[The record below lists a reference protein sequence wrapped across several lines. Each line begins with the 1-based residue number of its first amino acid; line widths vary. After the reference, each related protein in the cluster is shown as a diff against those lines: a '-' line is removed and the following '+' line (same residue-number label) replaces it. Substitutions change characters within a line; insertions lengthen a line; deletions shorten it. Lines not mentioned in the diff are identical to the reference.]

1 MTFIKN
7 TIERNKYW
15 YTATFF
21 MVAKLC
27 IHLLSAGVYDLHR
40 DEMLYFNMGS
50 HPAFGYLTVPPVTGF
65 LAFVVKSVFGW
76 SVIGIRLL
84 PALFGAA
91 TLYLIA
97 RIIQEMKGGITA
109 LVVASIAFLASPGF
123 LLLFSIFT
131 PNAFEVFFWT
141 LAIFLIFKL
150 LKTEN
155 PKYWIFIG
163 IVLGISF
170 LTKYSIV
177 FLIAGFFLIFLF
189 FQQRKLIFSWW
200 FVAGILV
207 GLLIIMPNII
217 WQYNHNWPV
226 LFHFEELKKTQLDN
240 LNYSHFFIDLL
251 SLNSVLIFVPVF
263 GLVMLI
269 FSKKETGFKPIGFS
283 ILLVVLLF
291 VATKGKAYYITGL
304 MPFLVAAGGYFAE
317 KLLRQKTILFAGL
330 TVLTGWSLL
339 SFPFVIPTLSFEK
352 LEKYSAKT
360 KGWVAA
366 PFMRWED
373 GNEHQVSQIYADM
386 TGWSELAG
394 IVAKAYNTL
403 TPEEKKNCTVLCQR
417 NYGAAGAIHFYGK
430 QWNLPEPITFHE
442 SYIFWAPNS
451 IAGEPVIYVFFN
463 SDELNSLFN
472 DIKEVGAVNNPYFRE
487 KGLKVFLCKKP
498 VENIG
503 EVYKS
508 SIGNERKR
516 FTRIND
522 K

>member
-1 MTFIKN
+1 MKLNNNQKN
-7 TIERNKYW
+7 YW
-15 YTATFF
+15 ILAAIF
-21 MVAKLC
+21 MAAKIG
-27 IHLLSAGVYDLHR
+27 IHLLSAGVYELHR

-50 HPAFGYLTVPPVTGF
+50 HPAFGYLTVPPVTGI
-65 LAFVVKSVFGW
+65 LALIVKSVFGW
-76 SVIGIRLL
+76 SVLGIRLL
-84 PALFGAA
+84 PALFSAA
-91 TLYLIA
+91 TLYLVA
-97 RIIQEMKGGITA
+97 RFIFEMKGGVTA

-155 PKYWIFIG
+155 PKYWILIG

-170 LTKYSIV
+170 LTKCSV
-177 FLIAGFFLIFLF
+177 LFLIAGFFLVFLF
-189 FQQRKLIFSWW
+189 FKQRKLLFSWW
-200 FVAGILV
+200 FAAGILA
-207 GLLIIMPNII
+207 GFLIILPNII

-240 LNYSHFFIDLL
+240 LKYSHFFFDLL
-251 SLNSVLIFVPVF
+251 SLNSALIFVPVF

-269 FSKKETGFKPIGFS
+269 FSKKEAVFKLTGFS

-304 MPFLVAAGGYFAE
+304 LPFLVAAGGYFAE
-317 KLLRQKTILFAGL
+317 KLVRHKTVLFTGL
-330 TVLTGWSLL
+330 AILTGWSLL

-352 LEKYSAKT
+352 LENYSAKT

-394 IVAKAYNTL
+394 IVAKAYNSL
-403 TPEEKKNCTVLCQR
+403 TPEEKQNCTVLCQR
-417 NYGAAGAIHFYGK
+417 NYGDAGAIHFYGK
-430 QWNLPEPITFHE
+430 QWKLPEPITFHE
-442 SYIFWAPNS
+442 SYIFWAPDS
-451 IAGEPVIYVFFN
+451 IAGEPVIYVFYN
-463 SDELNSLFN
+463 SDELNPLFC
-472 DIKEVGAVNNPYFRE
+472 DIKEVGTVNNPYFRE
-487 KGLKVFLCKKP
+487 KGLKVFLCNNP

-516 FTRIND
+516 FTRKN
-522 K
+522 

>member
-1 MTFIKN
+1 MKLNKEQKN
-7 TIERNKYW
+7 YW
-15 YTATFF
+15 ILAAIF
-21 MVAKLC
+21 MAAKLC
-27 IHLLSAGVYDLHR
+27 IHLFSAGVYELHR

-50 HPAFGYLTVPPVTGF
+50 HPAFGYLTVPPVTGIF
-65 LAFVVKSVFGW
+65 AFVVKSVFGW
-76 SVIGIRLL
+76 SVTGIRLL

-97 RIIQEMKGGITA
+97 CFILEMKGGITA
-109 LVVASIAFLASPGF
+109 LVVASITFLVSPGF

-141 LAIFLIFKL
+141 LAIFFIFKL

-155 PKYWIFIG
+155 PKYWISIG
-163 IVLGISF
+163 VVLGISF

-177 FLIAGFFLIFLF
+177 FLIAGFFFVFLF
-189 FQQRKLIFSWW
+189 FQQRKLLFSWW
-200 FVAGILV
+200 FAAGILA
-207 GLLIIMPNII
+207 GLLIILPNII

-240 LNYSHFFIDLL
+240 LKYSHFFIDLF
-251 SLNSVLIFVPVF
+251 SLNSLLILIPVF
-263 GLVMLI
+263 GLLMLI
-269 FSKKETGFKPIGFS
+269 FSKKEPACKLMGLS
-283 ILLVVLLF
+283 VLLVVLLF

-304 MPFLVAAGGYFAE
+304 LPVLVAAGGFFAE
-317 KLLRQKTILFAGL
+317 KLVRQKTILFVGL
-330 TVLTGWSLL
+330 AILTGWSLL

-386 TGWSELAG
+386 TGWQELAG
-394 IVAKAYNTL
+394 IVAKAYNGL
-403 TPEEKKNCTVLCQR
+403 TPEEKQNCTVLCQR
-417 NYGAAGAIHFYGK
+417 NYGYAGAIHFYGK

-442 SYIFWAPNS
+442 SYIFWAPDS
-451 IAGEPVIYVFFN
+451 IAEESLIYIFYN
-463 SDELNSLFN
+463 SDEMNPLFS
-472 DIKEVGAVNNPYFRE
+472 DIKEVGTINNPYFRE
-487 KGLKVFLCKKP
+487 KGLKVFLCKNP

-503 EVYKS
+503 QVYKT
-508 SIGNERKR
+508 SIANERKR
-516 FTRIND
+516 FTREN
-522 K
+522 